1 MVSSLWVKR
10 YAVRSLIARFGKLEM
25 VAGKI
30 IIVNGT
36 SGAGKS
42 TACELFVKRREDFW
56 LLFGID
62 HFLANSFPARY
73 SHHGPDARA
82 GICAH
87 PVDDGLPDG
96 TLRWSF
102 GDKGW
107 QAIRTYHAWIA
118 AASREGC
125 NIIVDH
131 LLMTDPP
138 VLADCAWRLVGLPAL
153 LVTLKPSRDVLMDRV
168 ANRTMDKRLPAAE
181 IYGDEGLR
189 RAIEKLDRLR
199 PWFYDSV
206 YANDRCDL
214 EIDTVRHDPEQV
226 CDLIEQ
232 RLAEGP
238 WTSFEALR
246 QRYPR
251 PD

>member
-1 MVSSLWVKR
+1 L
-10 YAVRSLIARFGKLEM
+10 
-25 VAGKI
+25 AGQI
-30 IIVNGT
+30 IIINGT

-42 TACELFVKRREDFW
+42 TTCEIFAKRREDFW

-62 HFLANSFPARY
+62 HFLSSSFPARY
-73 SHHGPDARA
+73 SHHGPDAQQ
-82 GICAH
+82 GIYAH
-87 PVDDGLPDG
+87 PVDEDVPEG

-107 QAIRTYHAWIA
+107 QAMCTYHEWIA
-118 AASREGC
+118 AASRQGC

-138 VLADCAWRLVGLPAL
+138 VLQDCVRRLAGLPVL
-153 LVTLKPSRDVLMDRV
+153 LVTLKPSYDVLMERL
-168 ANRTMDKRLPAAE
+168 ANRTIDKRLPAAE

-189 RAIEKLDRLR
+189 RAVEKLNRLR
-199 PWFYDSV
+199 PWFYESV
-206 YANDRCDL
+206 YANDACDL
-214 EIDTVRHDPEQV
+214 EIDSVQHNPAEV

-238 WTSFEALR
+238 GTSFEALR
-246 QRYPR
+246 GRYPR
-251 PD
+251 QDRSAARH

>member
-1 MVSSLWVKR
+1 M
-10 YAVRSLIARFGKLEM
+10 
-25 VAGKI
+25 AGQI

-42 TACELFVKRREDFW
+42 TTCETFARRREDFW

-62 HFLANSFPARY
+62 HFLSGSFPARY
-73 SHHGPDARA
+73 SHHGPDA
-82 GICAH
+82 GQ
-87 PVDDGLPDG
+87 PGG

-102 GDKGW
+102 GDQGW
-107 QAIRTYHAWIA
+107 RAMRTYHEWIA
-118 AASREGC
+118 AASRQGC
-125 NIIVDH
+125 NIIADH

-138 VLADCAWRLVGLPAL
+138 VLQDCVWRFEGLPVL
-153 LVTLKPSRDVLMDRV
+153 LVTLKPSRDVLADRV
-168 ANRTMDKRLPAAE
+168 ANRIMDKRLPAAE

-189 RAIEKLDRLR
+189 RAVEKLNRLR

-206 YANDRCDL
+206 YANDACDL
-214 EIDTVRHDPEQV
+214 EIDTVRHAPEQV

-238 WTSFEALR
+238 GTSFEALR
-246 QRYPR
+246 RRYPR
-251 PD
+251 QDRSAARI

>member
-1 MVSSLWVKR
+1 MTL
-10 YAVRSLIARFGKLEM
+10 
-25 VAGKI
+25 AGQI

-42 TACELFVKRREDFW
+42 TTCELFAKRREDFW

-62 HFLANSFPARY
+62 HFLSGSFPARY
-73 SHHGPDARA
+73 SHHGPDAGR
-82 GICAH
+82 GIYAH
-87 PVDDGLPDG
+87 PADRGLPEG

-102 GDKGW
+102 GDQGW
-107 QAIRTYHAWIA
+107 RAMRTYHEWIA
-118 AASREGC
+118 AASRQGC
-125 NIIVDH
+125 NIIADH

-138 VLADCAWRLVGLPAL
+138 VLPDCVWRFEGLPAL
-153 LVTLKPSRDVLMDRV
+153 LVTLKPAYDVLVDRV
-168 ANRTMDKRLPAAE
+168 ANRTIDKRLPATE

-189 RAIEKLDRLR
+189 RAAEKLNRLR

-206 YANDRCDL
+206 YANDACDL
-214 EIDTVRHDPEQV
+214 EIDTVRHAPGQV

-238 WTSFEALR
+238 GTSFEALR
-246 QRYPR
+246 RRYPR
-251 PD
+251 QDRSAART

>member
-1 MVSSLWVKR
+1 MSR
-10 YAVRSLIARFGKLEM
+10 
-25 VAGKI
+25 VAGQI

-42 TACELFVKRREDFW
+42 TTCEIFAKRREDFW

-62 HFLANSFPARY
+62 HFLSSSFPARY
-73 SHHGPDARA
+73 GHHGPDCRQ
-82 GICAH
+82 GIYAH
-87 PVDDGLPDG
+87 PVDDGAPDG

-107 QAIRTYHAWIA
+107 QAMRTFHEWIA

-138 VLADCAWRLVGLPAL
+138 VLQDCVRRFEGLPVL
-153 LVTLKPSRDVLMDRV
+153 LVTLKPSYDVLMERV
-168 ANRTMDKRLPAAE
+168 ANRTIDKRLPAAE

-189 RAIEKLDRLR
+189 RAVEKLDRLR
-199 PWFYDSV
+199 PWFYESV
-206 YANDRCDL
+206 YANDACDL
-214 EIDTVRHDPEQV
+214 EIDSVRHNPEQV
-226 CDLIEQ
+226 CDLIER

-238 WTSFEALR
+238 GTSFEVLR
-246 QRYPR
+246 RR
-251 PD
+251 AVSS